1 MAQIIKRLLWW
12 SDNKVEKGQSQIRK
26 PLSTEFENT
35 ILSMLEEAIEDA
47 NLVGNRHDINFNPIL
62 ARKDYLASI
71 IERSILHFGVENGN
85 NKLLD
90 NLLKLRNSEELVGV
104 VDEVSIG

>member
-71 IERSILHFGVENGN
+71 IEVSECSQR
-85 NKLLD
+85 KLVARL
-90 NLLKLRNSEELVGV
+90 NFASSEYCFM
-104 VDEVSIG
+104 SFYFQ